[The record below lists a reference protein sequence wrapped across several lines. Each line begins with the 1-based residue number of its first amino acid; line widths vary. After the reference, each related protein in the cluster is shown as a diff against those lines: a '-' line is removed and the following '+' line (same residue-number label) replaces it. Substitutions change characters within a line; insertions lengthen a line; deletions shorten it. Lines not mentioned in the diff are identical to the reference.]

1 MRQRFNTM
9 LSFFGWNLKDVS
21 NITGFTPEYVR
32 HSVSKNKFP
41 RWAKLAVEV
50 FERLTKK

>member
-1 MRQRFNTM
+1 M
-9 LSFFGWNLKDVS
+9 LSFFGWELKDVS
-21 NITGFTPEYVR
+21 EITGISYSHVR